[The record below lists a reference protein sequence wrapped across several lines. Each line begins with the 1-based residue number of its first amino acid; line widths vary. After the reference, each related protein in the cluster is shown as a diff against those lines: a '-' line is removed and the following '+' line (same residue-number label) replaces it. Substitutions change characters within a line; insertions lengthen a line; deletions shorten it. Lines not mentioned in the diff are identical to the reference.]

1 MKVRVPTHLRA
12 YIGSAE
18 VEARGA
24 SLDEALADL
33 DRRYAGVR
41 FRIVDE
47 QDDIREHIKIFVNRR
62 QVLTLAT
69 PLHPTDTIQIVA
81 ALSGG

>member
-1 MKVRVPTHLRA
+1 MKVRVPTHLRD
-12 YIGSAE
+12 YIGSPE
-18 VEARGA
+18 VEVGGA

-47 QDDIREHIKIFVNRR
+47 QDDIREHIKIFVNQR
-62 QVLTLAT
+62 
-69 PLHPTDTIQIVA
+69 
-81 ALSGG
+81 